1 MCTRMSK
8 NILKTDVEL
17 SYLAGVFDGEGSM
30 GRWSKGKNKGLAFR
44 AQVEMAEGDVV
55 LRFLSYFKKGSVYVR
70 LPRAEKYKMMYHWRV
85 NGEDA
90 MNVVREMLPYL
101 SKRRQQQFHEAA

>member
-30 GRWSKGKNKGLAFR
+30 GRWSKGK
-44 AQVEMAEGDVV
+44 
-55 LRFLSYFKKGSVYVR
+55 GSVYVR

-90 MNVVREMLPYL
+90 LNVVREMLPYL